1 MHDPQICLCILCNIQ
16 RNDLPLGRQLTV
28 YTQKLNTVNYL
39 YQHGL
44 PAMSEISLCFQLK
57 MENVVDRKLKALISM
72 AVPGYVTFLLT

>member
-1 MHDPQICLCILCNIQ
+1 MHDPQICLRVLCNIQ
-16 RNDLPLGRQLTV
+16 RNDLPLGRELTV

-39 YQHGL
+39 YQRGL
-44 PAMSEISLCFQLK
+44 PAMSEISFCFQLK